1 MSLSIH
7 NLTITR
13 DGNEVVRG
21 VSLELPKG
29 ELHVLMG
36 KNGSGKSSLAAALM
50 GHPAY
55 VITGG
60 TATLDGEGLLAL
72 APHERSRK
80 GLFLSPQHPPEVAG
94 VSISNFLRTAL
105 NVRREQ
111 PMGPVEFYA
120 LLKGKLAEL
129 GIDAS
134 FAARNLNEGFSGGER
149 KRMELLQL
157 AILAPQYAVLDEMD
171 SGLDVD
177 AVKAVAAG
185 LAKLRTDMGVLAITH
200 RPETLASLSPDKV
213 YVMDGGRIVE
223 TGGPELAE
231 RISREGF
238 GNP

>member
-94 VSISNFLRTAL
+94 VSISNFLRTA
-105 NVRREQ
+105 
-111 PMGPVEFYA
+111 
-120 LLKGKLAEL
+120 L